1 MLTVHHLSIS
11 QSERI
16 VFLCEELGLE
26 YKLVT
31 YKRDPLMAPATLKS
45 IPGNH
50 LEAAPLIQDGD
61 LTMIESGAITEYLI
75 HKHANGKL
83 ALKPDHPNYT
93 DYLYWFHLA
102 NAGLQP
108 AIMMQLFMGMTG
120 VPDDNNGKASSNM
133 RLERMF
139 KHYEERLG
147 QADYLAGNDF
157 TAADTMSV
165 YNFSTSRFLVNVDM
179 ASYPNI
185 LAYLKRVGERPA
197 YKSAMKKCEPDLQ
210 PVLGKELPGGK
221 TLIEQVHGS

>member
-26 YKLVT
+26 YRLIT
-31 YKRDPLMAPATLKS
+31 YKRDPLMAPASLKS

-50 LEAAPLIQDGD
+50 LEAAPVIQDGN
-61 LTMIESGAITEYLI
+61 LTMAESGAITEYLI
-75 HKHANGKL
+75 DKHGNGKL

-108 AIMMQLFMGMTG
+108 TIMTQLFVGMTG
-120 VPDDNNGKASSNM
+120 VLGDNRGSVVTKM
-133 RLERMF
+133 RIERMF

-147 QADYLAGNDF
+147 RAKYLAGDDF
-157 TAADTMSV
+157 TAADTMTV
-165 YNFSTSRFLVNVDM
+165 YSFSTNRYFVNVDLTP
-179 ASYPNI
+179 YPNI
-185 LAYLKRVGERPA
+185 LGYLKRVGERPA
-197 YKSAMKKCEPDLQ
+197 YKTAIRKCEPDLQ

-221 TLIEQVHGS
+221 TLAEQVHGS